1 VGLGA
6 FVSLCEKNSP
16 SPPAAWRTTDAQVVG
31 SPPWRERPAHETL
44 WAEAFKAL
52 AVNQRRI
59 VMWDLVIDLL
69 WPSKS
74 VKSVERIAEKASAG
88 TLPVEW
94 ERPEAFKRA
103 LNESG
108 WLADEVIAAGLVTQG
123 KPQSLFRMITG
134 LALLEVL
141 RPRRS
146 KSLPREFALAVTADR
161 VVAFAMSPWKEGDG
175 ETVRV
180 VKIKHEE
187 RGSWSHALV
196 RMVDASKGRV
206 QNGATLDLA
215 GEEQIPV
222 TWDGDPST
230 DELVELLAR

>member
-1 VGLGA
+1 
-6 FVSLCEKNSP
+6 
-16 SPPAAWRTTDAQVVG
+16 
-31 SPPWRERPAHETL
+31 
-44 WAEAFKAL
+44 
-52 AVNQRRI
+52 
-59 VMWDLVIDLL
+59 MWDLVIDLL

-74 VKSVERIAEKASAG
+74 VESVERIVEKAASG
-88 TLPVEW
+88 TLAVEFA
-94 ERPEAFKRA
+94 RPGAFKDR

-108 WLADEVIAAGLVTQG
+108 FLDDEALAAGMLTQG

-146 KSLPREFALAVTADR
+146 KSLPREFTLAVTAER

-180 VKIKHEE
+180 VKIKRGE
-187 RGSWSHALV
+187 RGSWSRGLV
-196 RMVDASKGRV
+196 RMIDASKGRV

-222 TWDGDPST
+222 TWGGDPSS

>member
-1 VGLGA
+1 
-6 FVSLCEKNSP
+6 
-16 SPPAAWRTTDAQVVG
+16 
-31 SPPWRERPAHETL
+31 
-44 WAEAFKAL
+44 
-52 AVNQRRI
+52 
-59 VMWDLVIDLL
+59 MWDLVIDLF

-74 VKSVERIAEKASAG
+74 VKPVERLAEKAAAG

-94 ERPEAFKRA
+94 GSPEAFKRA

-123 KPQSLFRMITG
+123 KTQSLFRMITG

-146 KSLPREFALAVTADR
+146 KSVPREFALAVTAGR

-175 ETVRV
+175 ETGSVRV
-180 VKIKHEE
+180 VKIKHDE
-187 RGSWSHALV
+187 RGSWSRGLV
-196 RMVDASKGRV
+196 RMIDASKGRV

-215 GEEQIPV
+215 GEEQFPI
-222 TWDGDPST
+222 TWGGDPST
-230 DELVELLAR
+230 DELVELLSGAAIPAA